1 MRRFFSKKT
10 SALLAIPLLCA
21 VLLVSGWN
29 SAQAV
34 SSVTAQLS
42 PNFTIII
49 DGTPR
54 DFYNT
59 AGQEVHPILCDGT
72 TYLPVRAIGELMG
85 KNVDWNQTTKTV
97 TLSGSRSTP
106 AATGT
111 PDARAAVQN
120 VPAELR
126 DDFTVVVDGSVRTFT
141 DANGKVVYPL
151 LYNGSTYLPVRAIGE
166 LMGKAVSWD
175 SSTKT
180 VTLTGSLVT
189 DADTFSGS
197 GGIPAGTGT
206 PAGLISLEDAKAK
219 ALTHAGV
226 KADAAV
232 FVEQKLDRD
241 DGKQVYEVEFYTAD
255 GKEYDYKI
263 DAGTGEVLS
272 FDYDA
277 EHMPALTGSD
287 GKPLPTVIT
296 REKAREIALAKVP
309 GAGETHVTKL
319 KSDLEDGRPVYEV
332 EIVYNGMEYDFEIDA
347 ATGTIIPEQVGADF
361 NVRWTPSGPTEPR
374 PARNRPSP
382 GSRRGAVLCCP
393 LPHKLKIVLRIIGN
407 GQLPHPAQAVQ
418 LQQDQEGVIP
428 LSVPQQQAPPAPV
441 PLAGERSG
449 IAPAQ
454 SRLRQILPDHPQ
466 QGQGVFHPLLPVLQE
481 GAGAVAAEH
490 WKQPLRAAPPEE
502 SRQHGEVVGL
512 IEHQPSGILSHGAVP
527 GQHAVGGHRRPCL
540 HAVPLIFRH
549 HLHGVAQLDIAH
561 PGGDGDAEELCQGF
575 HAQKRLP
582 HLGILNGALEQ
593 DGVLRGLHHAG
604 GIPLRVVADPQ
615 REAGHPQAQGI
626 ALPDVRQ
633 DLRTDQ
639 IHHGPVLPVPRP
651 DKDTAAHGVRLCRGQ
666 VLHHGAVPDAGG
678 GGVGIHTQQL
688 LLAGGGV
695 AHGPEDHLR
704 VPQPQPAVI
713 PPVSGSR
720 RVRMTAAASP
730 MRKR

>member
-21 VLLVSGWN
+21 VLLVSGWD

-72 TYLPVRAIGELMG
+72 
-85 KNVDWNQTTKTV
+85 
-97 TLSGSRSTP
+97 
-106 AATGT
+106 
-111 PDARAAVQN
+111 
-120 VPAELR
+120 
-126 DDFTVVVDGSVRTFT
+126 
-141 DANGKVVYPL
+141 
-151 LYNGSTYLPVRAIGE
+151 TYLPVRAIGE

-277 EHMPALTGSD
+277 EHMPVLTGSD

-332 EIVYNGMEYDFEIDA
+332 EIVYNGIEYEF
-347 ATGTIIPEQVGADF
+347 
-361 NVRWTPSGPTEPR
+361 
-374 PARNRPSP
+374 
-382 GSRRGAVLCCP
+382 
-393 LPHKLKIVLRIIGN
+393 
-407 GQLPHPAQAVQ
+407 
-418 LQQDQEGVIP
+418 
-428 LSVPQQQAPPAPV
+428 
-441 PLAGERSG
+441 
-449 IAPAQ
+449 
-454 SRLRQILPDHPQ
+454 
-466 QGQGVFHPLLPVLQE
+466 
-481 GAGAVAAEH
+481 
-490 WKQPLRAAPPEE
+490 
-502 SRQHGEVVGL
+502 
-512 IEHQPSGILSHGAVP
+512 
-527 GQHAVGGHRRPCL
+527 
-540 HAVPLIFRH
+540 
-549 HLHGVAQLDIAH
+549 
-561 PGGDGDAEELCQGF
+561 
-575 HAQKRLP
+575 
-582 HLGILNGALEQ
+582 
-593 DGVLRGLHHAG
+593 
-604 GIPLRVVADPQ
+604 
-615 REAGHPQAQGI
+615 
-626 ALPDVRQ
+626 
-633 DLRTDQ
+633 
-639 IHHGPVLPVPRP
+639 
-651 DKDTAAHGVRLCRGQ
+651 
-666 VLHHGAVPDAGG
+666 
-678 GGVGIHTQQL
+678 
-688 LLAGGGV
+688 
-695 AHGPEDHLR
+695 
-704 VPQPQPAVI
+704 
-713 PPVSGSR
+713 
-720 RVRMTAAASP
+720 
-730 MRKR
+730 

>member
-1 MRRFFSKKT
+1 MRRFFSKKA

-21 VLLVSGWN
+21 VLLVSGWD

-197 GGIPAGTGT
+197 GGISAGTGT

-347 ATGTIIPEQVGADF
+347 ATGTILEMD
-361 NVRWTPSGPTEPR
+361 S
-374 PARNRPSP
+374 
-382 GSRRGAVLCCP
+382 
-393 LPHKLKIVLRIIGN
+393 
-407 GQLPHPAQAVQ
+407 
-418 LQQDQEGVIP
+418 
-428 LSVPQQQAPPAPV
+428 
-441 PLAGERSG
+441 ER
-449 IAPAQ
+449 
-454 SRLRQILPDHPQ
+454 
-466 QGQGVFHPLLPVLQE
+466 
-481 GAGAVAAEH
+481 
-490 WKQPLRAAPPEE
+490 
-502 SRQHGEVVGL
+502 
-512 IEHQPSGILSHGAVP
+512 
-527 GQHAVGGHRRPCL
+527 
-540 HAVPLIFRH
+540 
-549 HLHGVAQLDIAH
+549 AH
-561 PGGDGDAEELCQGF
+561 
-575 HAQKRLP
+575 
-582 HLGILNGALEQ
+582 
-593 DGVLRGLHHAG
+593 
-604 GIPLRVVADPQ
+604 
-615 REAGHPQAQGI
+615 
-626 ALPDVRQ
+626 
-633 DLRTDQ
+633 
-639 IHHGPVLPVPRP
+639 
-651 DKDTAAHGVRLCRGQ
+651 
-666 VLHHGAVPDAGG
+666 
-678 GGVGIHTQQL
+678 
-688 LLAGGGV
+688 
-695 AHGPEDHLR
+695 
-704 VPQPQPAVI
+704 
-713 PPVSGSR
+713 
-720 RVRMTAAASP
+720 
-730 MRKR
+730 